1 MGRRVTIESRLSRYG
16 SMNTAK
22 GREKGAHQRASP
34 FKARD
39 YKEVW
44 FLSPT
49 DKTEIRRQKRQRNV
63 TEIQLIIV
71 K

>member
-1 MGRRVTIESRLSRYG
+1 
-16 SMNTAK
+16 MNTAK

-34 FKARD
+34 FNARD

-49 DKTEIRRQKRQRNV
+49 DKTEIRRQKRQGNV